1 MVSISQVNNNV
12 ENRSVSVL
20 MLYFSFSLR
29 AFELISFLLAQ
40 KRENLGVG
48 GEWDHNISLQLSEDT
63 TD

>member
-1 MVSISQVNNNV
+1 MSALI
-12 ENRSVSVL
+12 
-20 MLYFSFSLR
+20 LYFSSSLR

-48 GEWDHNISLQLSEDT
+48 VEWDHSMSLQLSEEN